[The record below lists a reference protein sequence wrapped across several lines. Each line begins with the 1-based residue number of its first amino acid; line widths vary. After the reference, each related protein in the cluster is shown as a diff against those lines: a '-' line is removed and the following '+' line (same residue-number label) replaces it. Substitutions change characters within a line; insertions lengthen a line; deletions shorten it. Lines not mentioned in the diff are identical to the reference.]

1 MSYRSNAPLL
11 FLPWVSEE
19 KYLQQAVCAQKGI
32 SSTVHT
38 YLAHFLNQFTNA
50 KLSDI
55 DPIKILWNWF
65 IISDVELKIHR
76 NSSDTSWNSCGFRI
90 LRHGNMGRY
99 VYATWKLNSIIMYDT
114 SPVNNIEYVCMTRLF
129 LIIYLLSTKICF
141 LC

>member
-1 MSYRSNAPLL
+1 MHLYCSFPGSPRKNIYVKQCAHKKGLTPQAPH
-11 FLPWVSEE
+11 
-19 KYLQQAVCAQKGI
+19 I
-32 SSTVHT
+32 
-38 YLAHFLNQFTNA
+38 YLAHFLNQYPNA

-65 IISDVELKIHR
+65 IISDVELKIRR